1 MFTKVGIRELNVTV
15 IYRKRLKPNELDSRL
30 RGNDGILGFCF

>member
-1 MFTKVGIRELNVTV
+1 MFTKMGIRELNVTA

-30 RGNDGILGFCF
+30 RRNDNSLVT